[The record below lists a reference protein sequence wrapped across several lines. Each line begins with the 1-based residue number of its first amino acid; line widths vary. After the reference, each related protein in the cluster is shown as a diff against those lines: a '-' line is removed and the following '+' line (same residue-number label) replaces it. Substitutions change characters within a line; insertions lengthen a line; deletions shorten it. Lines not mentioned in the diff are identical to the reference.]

1 MTKDELFAE
10 LFPLPYE
17 HSKWLKD
24 QAVLIERLSKQ
35 EGEFYEEQ
43 TKIMR
48 GFQKDNQCSVLML
61 DILAERVERKI
72 NESLTTEESSVI
84 INT

>member
-1 MTKDELFAE
+1 MTKDEIFAG

-35 EGEFYEEQ
+35 EDEFYEEQ
-43 TKIMR
+43 VKIMKS
-48 GFQKDNQCSVLML
+48 FQKDNQCSVVML
-61 DILAERVERKI
+61 DILAERVEKKI
-72 NESLTTEESSVI
+72 NESLTSV
-84 INT
+84 